1 MANPEIVC
9 LFQPASNKGEPAS
22 SRQAKGGKLL
32 KTDLRNDISFCRE
45 TDIGLQVVFERPD
58 IVAVIQA
65 LNISAADKPKVRGES
80 DDRTYRVVARHAD
93 RFFRLLLFI

>member
-32 KTDLRNDISFCRE
+32 KTDLRNDISLCRE
-45 TDIGLQVVFERPD
+45 ANIGLQVVFERPD

-65 LNISAADKPKVRGES
+65 LNISAADKPKDGGVC
-80 DDRTYRVVARHAD
+80 DDRKNGVVAPHAD
-93 RFFRLLLFI
+93 RFFRLLFFI